1 MWPRPS
7 GQTCC
12 VMMDAV
18 AAKVDGGFGGSSGIG
33 CCASDSFCNSDIVE
47 STNGV
52 RGDAV
57 SGDMCKRCR

>member
-1 MWPRPS
+1 
-7 GQTCC
+7 
-12 VMMDAV
+12 MMDAV